1 MNSTPGQEQ
10 ILQRLSQ
17 VPDVSEVYEII
28 GRYQMIRHV
37 NGRSQNVTLEIFD
50 AGERANPLDRYH
62 AFASTPDGR
71 TATGNPDASVE
82 RVLENLHW
90 EHLDR

>member
-1 MNSTPGQEQ
+1 MDSALDQEQ

-37 NGRSQNVTLEIFD
+37 NGRSQIVTLEIFD
-50 AGERANPLDRYH
+50 AGEHADLDRYH

-71 TATGNPDASVE
+71 TAAGNPDASVE
-82 RVLENLHW
+82 RALENLHW